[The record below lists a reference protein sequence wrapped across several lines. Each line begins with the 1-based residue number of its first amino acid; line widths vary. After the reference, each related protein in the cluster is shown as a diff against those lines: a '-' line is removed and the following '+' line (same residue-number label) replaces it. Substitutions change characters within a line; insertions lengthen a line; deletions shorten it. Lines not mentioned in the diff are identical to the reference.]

1 MASAI
6 GAMWSPD
13 VLSSEE
19 SVKSQWKPPVGL
31 GFESHP
37 GFVPGLSKEQR
48 LPSDPSFL
56 FCSYLLS
63 YILILFKFY
72 HHSNFQ
78 QGLDAPVEVDQ
89 ESWERRSCHF
99 PSQFTQL
106 TGNLFCGRHISAL

>member
-56 FCSYLLS
+56 FSSYLLS
-63 YILILFKFY
+63 YILILFKF
-72 HHSNFQ
+72 
-78 QGLDAPVEVDQ
+78 
-89 ESWERRSCHF
+89 
-99 PSQFTQL
+99 
-106 TGNLFCGRHISAL
+106 